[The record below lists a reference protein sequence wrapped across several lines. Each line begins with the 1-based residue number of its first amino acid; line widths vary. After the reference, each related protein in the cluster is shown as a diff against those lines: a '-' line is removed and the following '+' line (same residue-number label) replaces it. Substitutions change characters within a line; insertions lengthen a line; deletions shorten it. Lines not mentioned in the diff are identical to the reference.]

1 LLAFLRLERNPQGIL
16 NNSILEARLAMLPFA
31 ALFWVECWSI
41 RFLPIPLK
49 NPLIRGIVQVTLAAL
64 VVGNIWGQMSVYRS
78 LSGIRGNLNDDNV
91 FFALFL
97 GEFVIGLCLIF
108 SSAFELRRKV
118 RNEHPQ

>member
-1 LLAFLRLERNPQGIL
+1 
-16 NNSILEARLAMLPFA
+16 M
-31 ALFWVECWSI
+31 

-49 NPLIRGIVQVTLAAL
+49 NSFMRVILQVTLATL
-64 VVGNIWGQMSVYRS
+64 VVGSIWGQMSAYRS

-108 SSAFELRRKV
+108 SSAFELRRKE

>member
-1 LLAFLRLERNPQGIL
+1 LLAFWGLKGNAQGIV

-31 ALFWVECWSI
+31 ALLWVECWSI

-49 NPLIRGIVQVTLAAL
+49 NPLIRVIVQVTLAAL